1 MIRLGM
7 MLLIPLFFLGCSE
20 PEVEVYGKPGA
31 AEQIRDP
38 GVGNLDPGEFSAFA
52 GVATPAKTICAS
64 CHSATPIGGQ
74 KLSSNS
80 DSQNR
85 QILLAYIKAKS
96 GGSCDASILSAKIS
110 SSTHG
115 GGNQSG
121 VMPES
126 LINQWIDK
134 EKACASGTGF

>member
-20 PEVEVYGKPGA
+20 PKVEVYGKPGA
-31 AEQIRDP
+31 AEQILDPGVGNLDP

-85 QILLAYIKAKS
+85 QILLAYKRRPRLPKFLR
-96 GGSCDASILSAKIS
+96 ILNRQNLRSQMLRRRRK
-110 SSTHG
+110 
-115 GGNQSG
+115 
-121 VMPES
+121 
-126 LINQWIDK
+126 K
-134 EKACASGTGF
+134 